1 MEFHNVVMSNK
12 HNFNTNNLSTC
23 LYIDICSL
31 RKKIQNSMRNGLYIG
46 QKVLTQPSGSIAN
59 SLSLAE
65 HGTASPGRH
74 RWEAGCRVSNFRRHG
89 SFLQLWLLRSPGYT
103 LWWHWA
109 PLLQE
114 LLCRRIHRLHLRQWT
129 IPVHGKQ
136 AATAKI
142 GHRVRDY
149 FLRFDH
155 IFLKK

>member
-1 MEFHNVVMSNK
+1 MSNK
-12 HNFNTNNLSTC
+12 HNFNANLPT
-23 LYIDICSL
+23 LFVHWHL
-31 RKKIQNSMRNGLYIG
+31 Q
-46 QKVLTQPSGSIAN
+46 LTQEDSKVHEKWLVYWSKSIDTCNPSGSIAN
-59 SLSLAE
+59 SLFLAE

-136 AATAKI
+136 AATAKL
-142 GHRVRDY
+142 GHRVGSY
-149 FLRFDH
+149 FLWFDQPH
-155 IFLKK
+155 SS